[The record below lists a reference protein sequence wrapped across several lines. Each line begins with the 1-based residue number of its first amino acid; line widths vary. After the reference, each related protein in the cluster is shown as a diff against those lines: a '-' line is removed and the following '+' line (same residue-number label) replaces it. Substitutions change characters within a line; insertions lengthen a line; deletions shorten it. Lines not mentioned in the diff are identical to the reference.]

1 MKKFKLSLV
10 TGALLASSAAFAQVT
25 AITNATVHT
34 MTEQGVLKDATV
46 LIEDGKIIAINPA
59 NVNAD
64 VTIDAQDKVLTPG
77 FIGSMNQVGLVEVG
91 AVSRSNDGH
100 DKKANDMF
108 DASTAFN
115 PRSSLIPYARKGG
128 LTQNVVVPH
137 GGESIFSGLSFVTD
151 LSGEFESVTA
161 TETALIVRLGAKS
174 SGSRAVSLKQLV
186 DKLEGQQKKLA
197 KKDDKKDDKKE
208 EPSKEEQVLTKVLK
222 GELPVI
228 TKVSRASD
236 ILELLKVK
244 KQFGLN
250 LVLWNAEDASLVKT
264 QIAQS
269 KTPVILSAVSNLPS
283 DFDSL
288 HASLETAG
296 ELEKAGVKVL
306 LAVGSDSS
314 HNVYQLRFDAGI
326 AVANGM
332 SHEGALKAVTSNI
345 ADVFGLNAGKVAK
358 GQRAD
363 LVLWS
368 ADPFEFSTSIES
380 MWINGEKV
388 NTNDSRHDKLRDRY
402 NTPSDMPRAY
412 TK

>member
-1 MKKFKLSLV
+1 MKKFNLSLV

-34 MTEQGVLKDATV
+34 MTDKGVLKDATV
-46 LIEDGKIIAINPA
+46 LIEDGKIIAINPSS
-59 NVNAD
+59 VSAD
-64 VTIDAQDKVLTPG
+64 VTIDAQDKILTPG

-91 AVSRSNDGH
+91 AVSRSNDGY
-100 DKKANDMF
+100 DKKASAMF

-151 LSGEFESVTA
+151 LSGDFESVTA

-197 KKDDKKDDKKE
+197 KEDKKDDKKD
-208 EPSKEEQVLTKVLK
+208 EPSKEQKVLTKVLK

-250 LVLWNAEDASLVKT
+250 LVLWNAEDAPLVKE
-264 QIAQS
+264 QISES

-332 SHEGALKAVTSNI
+332 SHDGALKAVTSNI

>member
-1 MKKFKLSLV
+1 MKKFNLSLV

-34 MTEQGVLKDATV
+34 MTDKGVLKDATV
-46 LIEDGKIIAINPA
+46 LIEDGKIIAINPSS
-59 NVNAD
+59 VSAD
-64 VTIDAQDKVLTPG
+64 VTIDAQDKILTPG

-91 AVSRSNDGH
+91 AVSRSNDGY
-100 DKKANDMF
+100 DKKASAMF

-128 LTQNVVVPH
+128 LTQNVVVPR

-151 LSGEFESVTA
+151 LTGDFESVTA

-197 KKDDKKDDKKE
+197 KKDKKEDKKD

-250 LVLWNAEDASLVKT
+250 LVLWNAEDAPLVKT
-264 QIAQS
+264 QISES

-332 SHEGALKAVTSNI
+332 SHDGALKAVTSNI

>member
-1 MKKFKLSLV
+1 
-10 TGALLASSAAFAQVT
+10 
-25 AITNATVHT
+25 
-34 MTEQGVLKDATV
+34 
-46 LIEDGKIIAINPA
+46 
-59 NVNAD
+59 
-64 VTIDAQDKVLTPG
+64 
-77 FIGSMNQVGLVEVG
+77 MNQVGLVEVG
-91 AVSRSNDGH
+91 AVSRSNDGY
-100 DKKANDMF
+100 DKKASEMF

-128 LTQNVVVPH
+128 ITQNIVVPR
-137 GGESIFSGLSFVTD
+137 GGESVFSGLSFVTD

-174 SGSRAVSLKQLV
+174 GGSRAVSLKQLV

-197 KKDDKKDDKKE
+197 KKDKKDDKKD
-208 EPSKEEQVLTKVLK
+208 EPSKEEQVLTKVLN

-250 LVLWNAEDASLVKT
+250 LVLWNAEDAPLVKA
-264 QIAQS
+264 QISES

-332 SHEGALKAVTSNI
+332 SHDGALKAVTSNI

>member
-1 MKKFKLSLV
+1 MKKFNLSLV
-10 TGALLASSAAFAQVT
+10 TGALLASSTVFAQVT

-34 MTEQGVLKDATV
+34 MTDKGVLKDATV
-46 LIEDGKIIAINPA
+46 LIEDGKIIAINPSS
-59 NVNAD
+59 VSAD
-64 VTIDAQDKVLTPG
+64 VTIDAQDKILTPG

-91 AVSRSNDGH
+91 AVSRSNDGY
-100 DKKANDMF
+100 DKKASAMF

-128 LTQNVVVPH
+128 LTQNVVVPR

-151 LSGEFESVTA
+151 LTGDFESVTA

-197 KKDDKKDDKKE
+197 KKDKKEDKKD

-250 LVLWNAEDASLVKT
+250 LVLWNAEDAPLVKT
-264 QIAQS
+264 QISES

-332 SHEGALKAVTSNI
+332 SHDGALKAVTSNI

>member
-1 MKKFKLSLV
+1 MKKFNLSLV

-34 MTEQGVLKDATV
+34 MTDKGVLKDATV
-46 LIEDGKIIAINPA
+46 LIEDGKIIAINPSS
-59 NVNAD
+59 VSAD
-64 VTIDAQDKVLTPG
+64 VTIDAQDKILTPG

-91 AVSRSNDGH
+91 AVSRSNDGY
-100 DKKANDMF
+100 DKKASAMF

-128 LTQNVVVPH
+128 LTQNVVVPR

-151 LSGEFESVTA
+151 LTGDFESVTA

-197 KKDDKKDDKKE
+197 KKDKKEDKKD

-250 LVLWNAEDASLVKT
+250 LVLWNAEDAPLVKT
-264 QIAQS
+264 QIS
-269 KTPVILSAVSNLPS
+269 ESNTPVILSAVSNLPS

-332 SHEGALKAVTSNI
+332 SHDGALKAVTSNI

>member
-1 MKKFKLSLV
+1 MKKFNLSLV
-10 TGALLASSAAFAQVT
+10 TGALLVSSTAFAQVT

-34 MTEQGVLKDATV
+34 MTDKGVLKDATV
-46 LIEDGKIIAINPA
+46 LIEDGKIIAINPSS
-59 NVNAD
+59 VSAD
-64 VTIDAQDKVLTPG
+64 VTIDAQDKILTPG

-91 AVSRSNDGH
+91 AVSRSNDGY
-100 DKKANDMF
+100 DKKASAMF

-128 LTQNVVVPH
+128 LTQNVVVPR

-151 LSGEFESVTA
+151 LTGDFESVTA

-197 KKDDKKDDKKE
+197 KKDKKEDKKD
-208 EPSKEEQVLTKVLK
+208 EPNKEEQVLTKVLK

-250 LVLWNAEDASLVKT
+250 LVLWNAEDAPLVKT
-264 QIAQS
+264 QISES

-332 SHEGALKAVTSNI
+332 SHDGALKAVTSNI

>member
-1 MKKFKLSLV
+1 MKKFNLSLL
-10 TGALLASSAAFAQVT
+10 TGALLTSSAAFAQVT

-34 MTEQGVLKDATV
+34 MTDKGVLKDATV
-46 LIEDGKIIAINPA
+46 LIEDGKIIAINPSS
-59 NVNAD
+59 VTAD
-64 VTIDAQDKVLTPG
+64 ITIDAQDKILTPG

-91 AVSRSNDGH
+91 AVSRSNDGY
-100 DKKANDMF
+100 DKKASAMF

-128 LTQNVVVPH
+128 LTQNVVVPY
-137 GGESIFSGLSFVTD
+137 GGESIFSGLSFATD
-151 LSGEFESVTA
+151 LSGNFESVSA

-186 DKLEGQQKKLA
+186 DKLDGQQKKLA
-197 KKDDKKDDKKE
+197 RKDKKDDKKD

-250 LVLWNAEDASLVKT
+250 LVLWNAEDAPLVKA
-264 QIAQS
+264 QISES

-332 SHEGALKAVTSNI
+332 SYDGALKAVTSNI

-388 NTNDSRHDKLRDRY
+388 NKNDSRHDKLRDRY
-402 NTPSDMPRAY
+402 NKTSDMPRAY

>member
-1 MKKFKLSLV
+1 MKKFNLSLV

-34 MTEQGVLKDATV
+34 MTDKGVLKDATV
-46 LIEDGKIIAINPA
+46 LIEDGKIIAINPSS
-59 NVNAD
+59 VSAD
-64 VTIDAQDKVLTPG
+64 VTIDAKDKILTPG

-91 AVSRSNDGH
+91 AVSRSNDGY
-100 DKKANDMF
+100 DKKASAMF

-151 LSGEFESVTA
+151 LSGDFESVTA

-197 KKDDKKDDKKE
+197 KEDKKDDKKD
-208 EPSKEEQVLTKVLK
+208 EPSKEQKVLTKVLK

-250 LVLWNAEDASLVKT
+250 LVLWNAEDAPLVKE
-264 QIAQS
+264 QISES

-332 SHEGALKAVTSNI
+332 SHDGALKAVTSNI

>member
-1 MKKFKLSLV
+1 MKKFNLSLV
-10 TGALLASSAAFAQVT
+10 TGALLASSTVFAQVT

-34 MTEQGVLKDATV
+34 MTDKGVLKDATV
-46 LIEDGKIIAINPA
+46 LIEDGKIIAINPSS
-59 NVNAD
+59 VSAD
-64 VTIDAQDKVLTPG
+64 VTIDAQDKILTPG

-91 AVSRSNDGH
+91 AVSRSNDGY
-100 DKKANDMF
+100 DKKASAMF

-128 LTQNVVVPH
+128 LTQNVVVPR

-151 LSGEFESVTA
+151 LTGDFESVTA

-186 DKLEGQQKKLA
+186 DKLEGQQKELA
-197 KKDDKKDDKKE
+197 KKDKKEDKKD

-250 LVLWNAEDASLVKT
+250 LVLWNAEDAPLVKT
-264 QIAQS
+264 QISES

-332 SHEGALKAVTSNI
+332 SHDGALKAVTSNI

>member
-1 MKKFKLSLV
+1 MKKFNLSLV

-34 MTEQGVLKDATV
+34 MTDKGVLKDATV
-46 LIEDGKIIAINPA
+46 LIEDGKIIAINPSS
-59 NVNAD
+59 VSAD
-64 VTIDAQDKVLTPG
+64 VTIDAQDKILTPG

-91 AVSRSNDGH
+91 AVSRSNDGY
-100 DKKANDMF
+100 DKKASAMF

-128 LTQNVVVPH
+128 LTQNVVVPR

-151 LSGEFESVTA
+151 LSGDFESVTA

-174 SGSRAVSLKQLV
+174 GGSRAVSLKQLV

-197 KKDDKKDDKKE
+197 KKDKKEDKKD
-208 EPSKEEQVLTKVLK
+208 EPSKEEQVLAKVLK

-250 LVLWNAEDASLVKT
+250 LVLWNAEDAPLVKV
-264 QIAQS
+264 QISES

-326 AVANGM
+326 AVSNGM
-332 SHEGALKAVTSNI
+332 SHDGALKAVTSNI
-345 ADVFGLNAGKVAK
+345 ADVFGLDAGKVAK

>member
-1 MKKFKLSLV
+1 MKKFNLSLV
-10 TGALLASSAAFAQVT
+10 TGALLASSTAFAQVT

-34 MTEQGVLKDATV
+34 MTDKGVLKDATV
-46 LIEDGKIIAINPA
+46 LIEDGKIIAINPSS
-59 NVNAD
+59 VSAD
-64 VTIDAQDKVLTPG
+64 VTIDAQDKILTPG

-91 AVSRSNDGH
+91 AVSRSNDGY
-100 DKKANDMF
+100 DKKASAMF

-128 LTQNVVVPH
+128 LTQNVVVPR

-151 LSGEFESVTA
+151 LTGDFESVTA

-197 KKDDKKDDKKE
+197 KKDKKEDKKD

-222 GELPVI
+222 GDLPVI

-250 LVLWNAEDASLVKT
+250 LVLWNAEDAPLVKT
-264 QIAQS
+264 QISES

-332 SHEGALKAVTSNI
+332 SHDGALKAVTSNI

>member
-1 MKKFKLSLV
+1 MKKFNLSLV

-34 MTEQGVLKDATV
+34 MTDKGVLKDATV
-46 LIEDGKIIAINPA
+46 LIEDDKIIAINPSS
-59 NVNAD
+59 VSAD
-64 VTIDAQDKVLTPG
+64 VSIDAQDKILTPG

-91 AVSRSNDGH
+91 AVSRSNDGY
-100 DKKANDMF
+100 DKKASAMF

-128 LTQNVVVPH
+128 LTQNVVVPR

-151 LSGEFESVTA
+151 LTGDFESVTA

-197 KKDDKKDDKKE
+197 KKDKKEDKKD

-250 LVLWNAEDASLVKT
+250 LVLWNAEDAPLVKT
-264 QIAQS
+264 QISES

-332 SHEGALKAVTSNI
+332 SHDGALKAVTSNI

-402 NTPSDMPRAY
+402 NTPSDMSRAY

>member
-1 MKKFKLSLV
+1 MKKFNLSLV
-10 TGALLASSAAFAQVT
+10 TGALLASSTVFAQVT

-34 MTEQGVLKDATV
+34 MTDKGVLKDATV
-46 LIEDGKIIAINPA
+46 LIEDGKIIAINPSS
-59 NVNAD
+59 VSAD
-64 VTIDAQDKVLTPG
+64 VTIDAQDKILTPG

-91 AVSRSNDGH
+91 AVSRSNDGY
-100 DKKANDMF
+100 DKKASAMF

-128 LTQNVVVPH
+128 LTQNVVVPR

-151 LSGEFESVTA
+151 LSGDFESVTA

-197 KKDDKKDDKKE
+197 KKDKKEDKKD

-250 LVLWNAEDASLVKT
+250 LVLWNAEDAPLVKT
-264 QIAQS
+264 QISES

-332 SHEGALKAVTSNI
+332 SHDGALKAVTSNI

>member
-1 MKKFKLSLV
+1 MKKFNLSLV

-25 AITNATVHT
+25 AITNTTVHT
-34 MTEQGVLKDATV
+34 MTDKGVLKDATV
-46 LIEDGKIIAINPA
+46 LIENGKIIAINPSS
-59 NVNAD
+59 VSAD
-64 VTIDAQDKVLTPG
+64 VTIDAQDKILTPG

-91 AVSRSNDGH
+91 AVSRSNDGY
-100 DKKANDMF
+100 DKKASSMF

-128 LTQNVVVPH
+128 LTQNVVIPH

-151 LSGEFESVTA
+151 LSGDFESVTA

-197 KKDDKKDDKKE
+197 KKDKKEDKKD

-250 LVLWNAEDASLVKT
+250 LVLWNAEDAPLVKT
-264 QIAQS
+264 QISES

-332 SHEGALKAVTSNI
+332 SHDGALKAVTSNI

>member
-1 MKKFKLSLV
+1 MKKFNLSLV
-10 TGALLASSAAFAQVT
+10 TGALLASSAALAQVT

-34 MTEQGVLKDATV
+34 MTDKGVIKDATV
-46 LIEDGKIIAINPA
+46 LIEDGKIIAINPSS
-59 NVNAD
+59 VSAD
-64 VTIDAQDKVLTPG
+64 VTIDAQDKILTPG
-77 FIGSMNQVGLVEVG
+77 FIGSMNQMGLVEVG
-91 AVSRSNDGH
+91 AVSRSNDSY
-100 DKKANDMF
+100 DKKASAMF

-128 LTQNVVVPH
+128 LTQNVVVPR

-151 LSGEFESVTA
+151 LSGGFESVTA
-161 TETALIVRLGAKS
+161 TETALIVRVGAKS

-197 KKDDKKDDKKE
+197 KKDKKDDKKG
-208 EPSKEEQVLTKVLK
+208 EPSKEELVLTKVLK

-250 LVLWNAEDASLVKT
+250 LVLWNAEDAALVKE
-264 QIAQS
+264 QISES

-332 SHEGALKAVTSNI
+332 SHDGALKAVTSNI
-345 ADVFGLNAGKVAK
+345 ADVFGLDAGKVAK

-380 MWINGEKV
+380 MWINGAKV

>member
-1 MKKFKLSLV
+1 MKKFNLSLV

-34 MTEQGVLKDATV
+34 MTEKGVLKDATV
-46 LIEDGKIIAINPA
+46 LIEDGKIIAINPSS
-59 NVNAD
+59 VSAD
-64 VTIDAQDKVLTPG
+64 VTIDAQDKILTPG

-91 AVSRSNDGH
+91 AVSRSNDGY
-100 DKKANDMF
+100 DKKASEMF

-128 LTQNVVVPH
+128 ITQNIVVPR
-137 GGESIFSGLSFVTD
+137 GGESVFSGLSFVTD

-161 TETALIVRLGAKS
+161 TETALIVRLGAKR

-197 KKDDKKDDKKE
+197 KKDKKDDKKD
-208 EPSKEEQVLTKVLK
+208 EPSKEEQVLTKVLN

-250 LVLWNAEDASLVKT
+250 LVLWNAEDAPLVKA
-264 QIAQS
+264 QISES

-332 SHEGALKAVTSNI
+332 SHDGALKAVTSNI
-345 ADVFGLNAGKVAK
+345 ADVSGLNAGKVAK

>member
-1 MKKFKLSLV
+1 MKKFNLSLY
-10 TGALLASSAAFAQVT
+10 TSAFLASSAAFAQVT

-34 MTEQGVLKDATV
+34 MTEQGVLHNATV
-46 LIEDGKIIAINPA
+46 LIEDGKITSINPSKLSA
-59 NVNAD
+59 DNV
-64 VTIDAQDKVLTPG
+64 IDAQGKILTPG

-91 AVSRSNDGH
+91 AVSRSNDGY
-100 DKKANDMF
+100 DKKASPMF

-115 PRSSLIPYARKGG
+115 PRSSLVPYARKGG
-128 LTQNVVVPH
+128 LTQNIVAPR

-174 SGSRAVSLKQLV
+174 GGSRAVSLKQLV
-186 DKLEGQQKKLA
+186 DKLEAQQKKLS
-197 KKDDKKDDKKE
+197 KKDKKDDKQD
-208 EPSKEEQVLTKVLK
+208 EPSKEEQVLTKVLN
-222 GELPVI
+222 GELPLI
-228 TKVSRASD
+228 AKVSRASD
-236 ILELLKVK
+236 ILELLKLK
-244 KQFGLN
+244 AQFGLN
-250 LVLWNAEDASLVKT
+250 LALWNAEDAPLVKV
-264 QIAQS
+264 QISQS
-269 KTPVILSAVSNLPS
+269 ETPVIISAVSNLPS

-345 ADVFGLNAGKVAK
+345 ADVFGLNAGKIAK
-358 GQRAD
+358 NQRAD

-368 ADPFEFSTSIES
+368 ADPFEFSTYIES

-388 NTNDSRHDKLRDRY
+388 SPNDSRHDKLRERY
-402 NTPSDMPRAY
+402 NTPSNMPRAY

>member
-1 MKKFKLSLV
+1 MKKFNLSLV
-10 TGALLASSAAFAQVT
+10 TGALLASSTVFAQVT

-34 MTEQGVLKDATV
+34 MTDKGVLKDATV
-46 LIEDGKIIAINPA
+46 LIEDGKIIAINPSS
-59 NVNAD
+59 VSAD
-64 VTIDAQDKVLTPG
+64 VTIDAQDKILTPG

-91 AVSRSNDGH
+91 AVSRSNDGY
-100 DKKANDMF
+100 DKKASAMF

-151 LSGEFESVTA
+151 LSGDFESVTA

-197 KKDDKKDDKKE
+197 KKDKKEDKKD

-250 LVLWNAEDASLVKT
+250 LVLWNAEDAPLVKT
-264 QIAQS
+264 QISES

-332 SHEGALKAVTSNI
+332 SHDGALKAVTSNI

>member
-1 MKKFKLSLV
+1 MKKFNLSLV
-10 TGALLASSAAFAQVT
+10 TGALLASSTAFAQVT

-34 MTEQGVLKDATV
+34 MTDKGVLKDATV
-46 LIEDGKIIAINPA
+46 LIEDGKIIAINPSS
-59 NVNAD
+59 VSAD
-64 VTIDAQDKVLTPG
+64 VTIDAQDKILTPG

-91 AVSRSNDGH
+91 AVSRSNDGY
-100 DKKANDMF
+100 DKKASAMF

-128 LTQNVVVPH
+128 LTQNVVVPR

-151 LSGEFESVTA
+151 LTGDFESVTA

-197 KKDDKKDDKKE
+197 KKDKKEDKKD

-250 LVLWNAEDASLVKT
+250 LVLWNAEDAPLVKT
-264 QIAQS
+264 QISES

-332 SHEGALKAVTSNI
+332 SHDGALKAVTSNI

>member
-1 MKKFKLSLV
+1 MKKFNLSLV

-34 MTEQGVLKDATV
+34 MTDKGVLKDATV
-46 LIEDGKIIAINPA
+46 LIENGKIIAINPSS
-59 NVNAD
+59 VSAD
-64 VTIDAQDKVLTPG
+64 VTIDAQDKILTPG

-91 AVSRSNDGH
+91 AVSRSNDGY
-100 DKKANDMF
+100 DKKASAMF

-151 LSGEFESVTA
+151 LSGDFESVTA

-197 KKDDKKDDKKE
+197 KKDKKKDKKD

-250 LVLWNAEDASLVKT
+250 LVLWNAEDAPLVKT
-264 QIAQS
+264 QISES

-332 SHEGALKAVTSNI
+332 SHDGALKAVTSNI